1 MIRVLIASAA
11 VVLSASVASAQTYAN
26 PARGTAAPTATGR
39 ALLSPEEHIELARTA
54 VASGDFDAAR
64 REYLSAVTLD
74 RAAGRLPTES
84 TMGLVQMLYAQ
95 SYTREASHMLDLL
108 ANEAAQ
114 RGDVETEARARADAL
129 WLKAGDG
136 RRPQAREDATRLRT
150 LIKQGVLSADTQR
163 YVASRFR

>member
-1 MIRVLIASAA
+1 
-11 VVLSASVASAQTYAN
+11 
-26 PARGTAAPTATGR
+26 
-39 ALLSPEEHIELARTA
+39 
-54 VASGDFDAAR
+54 
-64 REYLSAVTLD
+64 
-74 RAAGRLPTES
+74 
-84 TMGLVQMLYAQ
+84 MGLVQMLYAQ

>member
-11 VVLSASVASAQTYAN
+11 VVLSSSAVSAQSFAN
-26 PARGTAAPTATGR
+26 PVRSTSAPTASGR
-39 ALLSPEEHIELARTA
+39 ALLSSEEHIELARNA

-64 REYLSAVTLD
+64 REYLAAVTLD

-95 SYTREASHMLDLL
+95 SYTREASYMLDLL

-114 RGDVETEARARADAL
+114 RADLETEARARADAL

-136 RRPQAREDATRLRT
+136 RRAQAREDATRLRS

-163 YVASRFR
+163 YVATRFR

>member
-1 MIRVLIASAA
+1 MIRVVIASAA
-11 VVLSASVASAQTYAN
+11 VVLSSSVVSAQSFAT
-26 PARGTAAPTATGR
+26 PARGSSSPTATAR
-39 ALLSPEEHIELARTA
+39 ALPTAEEHIVLARSA

-64 REYLSAVTLD
+64 REYLAAVTRD
-74 RAAGRLPTES
+74 REAGRLPTES

-95 SYTREASHMLDLL
+95 SYTREASYMLDLL

-114 RGDVETEARARADAL
+114 RADVETEARARADAL

-136 RRPQAREDATRLRT
+136 RWAQAREDATRLRS

-163 YVASRFR
+163 YVATRFR